1 MRPPNKTCIQRLA
14 PGPVTLRPRP
24 RKSYP
29 ARMKTGSIAVCAT
42 KVSLFVALFVGGCG
56 GAQTKPSSANGNSGT
71 DAEKDCLAAAAA
83 HAGPKKDA
91 PSRITVAHI
100 LVRHAELA
108 HPEGAT
114 RTRGQACLRA
124 LQALNKLKDGAEW
137 ADVVKE
143 YSDAPGP
150 NAGSLGSVTKDDL
163 DPSFAAV
170 AFSLDVNEISYVLE
184 SYRGFHVVIRKD

>member
-1 MRPPNKTCIQRLA
+1 MIGAPQGFATTIHHRYPGFSRFKRWANSASLLA
-14 PGPVTLRPRP
+14 L
-24 RKSYP
+24 
-29 ARMKTGSIAVCAT
+29 VC
-42 KVSLFVALFVGGCG
+42 LFGCG
-56 GAQTKPSSANGNSGT
+56 GAQTKASSANSTSSN

-83 HAGPKKDA
+83 HSEPKKDA
-91 PSRITVAHI
+91 PNHITVSHI

-124 LQALNKLKDGAEW
+124 LQALNKLKDGADW
-137 ADVVKE
+137 TGVVKE

-184 SYRGFHVVIRKD
+184 SFRGFHVIIRND